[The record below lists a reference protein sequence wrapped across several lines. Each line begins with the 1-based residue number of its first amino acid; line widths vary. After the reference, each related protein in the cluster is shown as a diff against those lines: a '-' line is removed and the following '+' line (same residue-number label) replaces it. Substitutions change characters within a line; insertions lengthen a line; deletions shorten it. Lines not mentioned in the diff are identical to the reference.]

1 MKKNLIFY
9 FFIIL
14 YRIPQKSICSG
25 LYKWRI
31 SGEFIDLSS
40 FLSRNAKNL
49 THRYGEKRCLLH
61 IIITLA
67 R

>member
-1 MKKNLIFY
+1 MKKNLTFLFFY
-9 FFIIL
+9 IL
-14 YRIPQKSICSG
+14 YSIPQKSICSG
-25 LYKWRI
+25 LCNWRI

-61 IIITLA
+61 ITTTLA